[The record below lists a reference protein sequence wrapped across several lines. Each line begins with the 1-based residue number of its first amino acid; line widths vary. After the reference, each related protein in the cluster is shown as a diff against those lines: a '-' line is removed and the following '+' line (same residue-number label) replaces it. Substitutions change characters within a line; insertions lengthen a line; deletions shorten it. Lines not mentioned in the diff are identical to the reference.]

1 VSLSSFA
8 VARPVFTSMVAAM
21 VVVIGAVALDR
32 LRIDLLPNVEQPT
45 VSVQTELEGAS
56 PEVVERLVTQ
66 IVEEIVATV
75 PGIEEITSESTEGN
89 SQVSVRFA
97 FGTDIDAA
105 AIELQ
110 SRLEAEADELP
121 DEISRPRVSK
131 FDVANFPV
139 VVLGISSRLDP
150 VALTQLVEDEV
161 RYRFARVPGVAQVD
175 VWGGYTREIRV
186 ELDPSRVN
194 ALGLPLD
201 RVLAAIRDANLDR
214 PAGSIEDG
222 RFEVT
227 LRAPAEFDA
236 VEQIRDT
243 VLLEREDGAIT
254 LRQVAEVHDT
264 YEKLRRHVRVD
275 GERGMRV
282 AVRKQADANTVE
294 VARRVLA
301 EIEAVNAAY
310 PQIRVVA
317 VSNQGNFIERSIAN
331 VGTSVLY
338 GGGLAVL
345 VLLFFLR
352 SLRST
357 LVIAVAIPISV
368 VATFALMWFGG
379 LTLNLMSLGGLALG
393 VGMMVDSAVVVLENI
408 FRRRSEEGDGAVDA
422 AVRGSG
428 EVASAIVASTLTTL
442 VIFLPLVF
450 VRGVSG
456 VLFQDLASVIVFS
469 LVCSLLVALTVVPML
484 AARLLGGGA
493 GAGAAPEQENALA
506 RSARGL
512 ATALDRAYAH
522 FLAGVLRRPWTTVAA
537 SALLLVASL
546 ALVPSIGSEFLP
558 PSDEGEVRVTGE
570 MEVGTRLDL
579 VDRQTRLVES
589 IVLPAVPELASY
601 VATAGASGRQA
612 DAAST
617 GELTLTLVPAA
628 QRARS
633 NVEIADEL
641 RRLLASAVPGMAIRT
656 RAPQGQALLER
667 VLGRQDGLEVEVRGY
682 ELEVLGALAERAA
695 AALAEVPGVTD
706 VEISRDAGVPQQEI
720 QVDRDKIADVGLS
733 VRAVAAA
740 LETAFAGSRA
750 GDFRSGGNAYRILVQ
765 LADAERLS
773 LDEVLDLTLS
783 TPSGDAVALRN
794 LVTSVESRGPLKIE
808 RKNQQRVVTVSAG
821 VAGRDLGS
829 VGADAEVALAAVP
842 RPAGHDLAVAGTIE
856 EQRESSREL
865 LISFALALALVYM
878 VLACQ
883 YESLRDP
890 LVVMFSVPVAAVG
903 VLLVLFLSRT
913 TFNVQTY
920 IGCIMLGGIV
930 VNNAIL
936 LVDQASRLVAV
947 GAAPVDAAA
956 EAGRRR
962 LRPILMTTLTTVL
975 ALVPLALGLGEGA
988 DAQAP
993 LARTVVG
1000 GLIASTL
1007 ISLALVPAV
1016 FVLLRRGRS
1025 AAPSATSAAPDLA
1038 ARV

>member
-1 VSLSSFA
+1 VSLASAA
-8 VARPVFTSMVAAM
+8 VARPIFTTMVALM
-21 VVVIGAVALDR
+21 VVTIGAVALDR
-32 LRIDLLPNVEQPT
+32 LRIDLLPAVEQPT
-45 VSVQTELEGAS
+45 VTVQTELEGAS

-89 SQVSVRFA
+89 SEVSVRFA

-110 SRLEAEADELP
+110 SRLESESDELP
-121 DEISRPRVSK
+121 DEITRPRVSK

-139 VVLGISSRLDP
+139 VILGISSRLDP
-150 VALTQLVEDEV
+150 VALTQLVDDEV

-201 RVLAAIRDANLDR
+201 QVLSAIRDANLDR
-214 PAGSIEDG
+214 PAGNIEDG
-222 RFEVT
+222 RHEIT
-227 LRAPAEFDA
+227 LRAPAEFTGLD
-236 VEQIRDT
+236 EIRDT
-243 VLLEREDGAIT
+243 VLLEREGDVVT
-254 LRQVAEVHDT
+254 LRQVAEVYDT
-264 YEKLRRHVRVD
+264 YEKLQRHVRVD

-294 VARRVLA
+294 VARAVLA
-301 EIEAVNAAY
+301 EIAAVNAAY

-317 VSNQGNFIERSIAN
+317 VSNQGNFIERSISN

-352 SLRST
+352 SWRST

-393 VGMMVDSAVVVLENI
+393 VGMMVDSAVVVLENV
-408 FRRRSEEGDGAVDA
+408 FRRRTEEKDGAVDA
-422 AVRGSG
+422 AVRGTS
-428 EVASAIVASTLTTL
+428 EVATAIVASTLTTL

-456 VLFQDLASVIVFS
+456 VLFQDLAYVIVFS
-469 LVCSLLVALTVVPML
+469 LVCSLFVALTVVPML
-484 AARLLGGGA
+484 AARLLGRA
-493 GAGAAPEQENALA
+493 SVAAQTSVGAASENPLA
-506 RSARGL
+506 RAARG
-512 ATALDRAYAH
+512 ASEALERGYSG
-522 FLAGVLRRPWTTVAA
+522 FLESVLGRPWTTVGV
-537 SALLLVASL
+537 SALLLGASL
-546 ALVPSIGSEFLP
+546 LLVPHIGTEFLP

-570 MEVGTRLDL
+570 MEIGTRLDI
-579 VDRQTRLVES
+579 VDRQTRLMES
-589 IVLPAVPELASY
+589 IALPAVPELASY
-601 VATAGASGRQA
+601 VATAGAGGRQA

-628 QRARS
+628 QRTRS
-633 NVEIADEL
+633 NTAVADDL
-641 RRLLASAVPGMAIRT
+641 RRRLESAVPGMAIRT

-682 ELEVLGALAERAA
+682 EFETIGALADRAA
-695 AALAEVPGVTD
+695 AVLAQVPGVTD
-706 VEISRDAGVPQQEI
+706 VEVSRDDGVPQQEI
-720 QVDRDKIADVGLS
+720 AVDRDKIADVGLS
-733 VRAVAAA
+733 VRAVTEA

-750 GDFRSGGNAYRILVQ
+750 GDFRAGGNAYRILVQ

-773 LDEVLDLTLS
+773 IDEVLDLTLS
-783 TPSGDAVALRN
+783 TPSGEPIALRN
-794 LVTSVESRGPLKIE
+794 LVTNAESRGPLKIE

-821 VAGRDLGS
+821 VTGRDLGS
-829 VGADAEVALAAVP
+829 VAADAELALAAIA
-842 RPAGHDLAVAGTIE
+842 RPAGHDLSIAGTVE
-856 EQRESSREL
+856 EQRESFREL
-865 LISFALALALVYM
+865 LVSFALAIALVYM

-936 LVDQASRLVAV
+936 LVDQAGRLVQA
-947 GAAPVDAAA
+947 GRSPREAAL

-962 LRPILMTTLTTVL
+962 LRPILMTTATTIL
-975 ALVPLALGLGEGA
+975 ALVPLALGIGEGA

-1000 GLIASTL
+1000 GLTASTL
-1007 ISLALVPAV
+1007 ISLALIPAV
-1016 FVLLRRGRS
+1016 FVLFRRRG
-1025 AAPSATSAAPDLA
+1025 
-1038 ARV
+1038 